1 MQALDQRDFE
11 TATQLLDNGE
21 GIPPNL
27 DIYALGRIFDQ
38 LIRHKQYD
46 LLLALSKKGFV
57 PNDIYEFDRFS
68 HSIYADIFRVNEP
81 DEALLSMLSQL
92 LSAAD
97 NVQDEVE
104 GETLLSYAIHQG
116 AHPEVIKTLI
126 DAGLDVGIRNNSD
139 ETLIH
144 KLTRYSR
151 TAVERQLDYLDLLIA
166 EGIDVN
172 ATNVVKKTALHM
184 AIENNKPQL
193 LDRLLQEGANPN
205 EQDAEGNSAYF
216 YAIAHKLDLNLYRQ
230 LAAYEPMDFEQRNK
244 EGVGAFHEYLRMLT
258 ASYETNPELLVQLL
272 ADGADLNSKSP
283 YYSVP
288 KSGWQWVVVKD
299 PVVLEEALKACAHDV
314 NEMDE
319 QGNTLLHY
327 VCAIDC
333 NYDQNVAKNI
343 YRKVKTLLNHGADPA
358 LINNKEES
366 ALQLASNDNLK
377 VKTVELLLTH
387 QQRN

>member
-11 TATQLLDNGE
+11 MATQLLENGE

-27 DIYALGRIFDQ
+27 GIYALGRIFDQ

-68 HSIYADIFRVNEP
+68 DSIYADIFRVNEP

-104 GETLLSYAIHQG
+104 GETLLSYAIELG
-116 AHPEVIKTLI
+116 AHPDIIKTLFE
-126 DAGLDVGIRNNSD
+126 AGLDSNVRNNAD

-151 TAVERQLDYLDLLIA
+151 TAIERQLAYLDLLLA

-193 LDRLLQEGANPN
+193 LDRLLQEGASPN

-216 YAIAHKLDLNLYRQ
+216 YALAHKLDVKLYRQ
-230 LAAYEPMDFEQRNK
+230 LATYEPIDFEQRNK
-244 EGVGAFHEYLRMLT
+244 QGVGAFHEYLRMLT

-272 ADGADLNSKSP
+272 ADGADLNSTSP

-299 PVVLEEALKACAHDV
+299 PIVLEEALKSSSTDV
-314 NEMDE
+314 NETDE

-333 NYDQNVAKNI
+333 NYDQKVAKNI
-343 YRKVKTLLNHGADPA
+343 YRKVKMLLEAGADPT
-358 LINNKEES
+358 LVNNKEES

-377 VKTVELLLTH
+377 VKTVELLLT
-387 QQRN
+387 QQN